1 MIEINLIPD
10 VKREL
15 LKAQRARTYVISGA
29 IVTSIIAVG
38 VVVLLLVYIL
48 AVQGIRE
55 TRLNDDITRENAS
68 LSEVK
73 DLSKILTIQ
82 NQLATMSTL
91 NAEKKVDSRIFD
103 VVAAIVP
110 PEPNSVA
117 ISGINLD
124 ADTKTITLEGQTRAF
139 DSMEVFKKTI
149 DNAIV
154 EYTEDGNVTSVPL
167 ADKIDTGNISYGTDE
182 NNNKVVIFTISF
194 TYPEQLFS
202 TKNTGV
208 TIKLS
213 VNGNV
218 TDSYIGIPRSVFAT
232 PAVKDSEK

>member
-29 IVTSIIAVG
+29 IITSIIAVG
-38 VVVLLLVYIL
+38 VVVLLLLYIY
-48 AVQGIRE
+48 AVQGLRE
-55 TRLNDDITRENAS
+55 RNLNSDITRENAA
-68 LSEVK
+68 LSEVQ

-82 NQLATMSTL
+82 NQLATMSTI

-124 ADTKTITLEGQTRAF
+124 AETKTVTLEGQTRAF

-154 EYTEDGNVTSVPL
+154 QYQQDGKTESVPL
-167 ADKIDTGNISYGTDE
+167 ANKIDAGQVSYGTDE
-182 NNNKVVIFTISF
+182 NNNKVVIFTVTF
-194 TYPEQLFS
+194 EYPDQLFS
-202 TKNTGV
+202 TKYSGV
-208 TIKLS
+208 VIKLN

-218 TDSYIGIPRSVFAT
+218 TDSYLGIPRAIFTT